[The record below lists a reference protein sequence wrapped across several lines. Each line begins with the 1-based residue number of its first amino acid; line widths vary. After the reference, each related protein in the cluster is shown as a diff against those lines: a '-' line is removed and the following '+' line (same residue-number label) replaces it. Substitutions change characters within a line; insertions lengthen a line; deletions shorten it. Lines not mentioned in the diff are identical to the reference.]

1 MSLQISRPMP
11 LPPPVTTATLPS
23 SIMTAS
29 FQRKQSAP
37 WRRTTYPVAA
47 LCLHDASCQFMR
59 TSTGHEEFRPVP
71 FLDTDH
77 AIAVRRG
84 LELRPV
90 RFLGDKLQNAR
101 AFIFADEDGVDG
113 HAELFGQLAF
123 SLHLPIPLRRHAVR
137 EEKDVLVPRPQT
149 LKLRESVFQRVL
161 IIRTPRAVQMQRPLR
176 HFLVVADEELPTHL
190 ILGREVVELDVAHP
204 HALLSGHFYEP
215 EDHR

>member
-37 WRRTTYPVAA
+37 WRRTTYTVAA
-47 LCLHDASCQFMR
+47 LCLHDASCQLMR

-71 FLDTDH
+71 FLDTND

-90 RFLGDKLQNAR
+90 RFLGDNLQDAR
-101 AFIFADEDGVDG
+101 AFVFTDEDGMDS
-113 HAELFGQLAF
+113 HAELFGQLAL
-123 SLHLPIPLRRHAVR
+123 SLHLPIPLRRHAIR
-137 EEKDVLVPRPQT
+137 QEKDVLVPRPQA
-149 LKLRESVFQRVL
+149 LKFREGIFQRVL
-161 IIRTPRAVQMQRPLR
+161 VIRAARAVQMQGPL
-176 HFLVVADEELPTHL
+176 
-190 ILGREVVELDVAHP
+190 
-204 HALLSGHFYEP
+204 
-215 EDHR
+215 